1 MMIQNLTRSYII
13 SGGLEKL
20 KYFSIWK
27 EKAYDTAQK
36 DFKSSEIILQHE
48 KTLRN
53 FQDIKN
59 NKL

>member
-1 MMIQNLTRSYII
+1 MIVQNLTRSYII
-13 SGGLEKL
+13 SGGLENL
-20 KYFSIWK
+20 KYFSKWK

-36 DFKSSEIILQHE
+36 DFKSSETILQHE
-48 KTLRN
+48 KSILN